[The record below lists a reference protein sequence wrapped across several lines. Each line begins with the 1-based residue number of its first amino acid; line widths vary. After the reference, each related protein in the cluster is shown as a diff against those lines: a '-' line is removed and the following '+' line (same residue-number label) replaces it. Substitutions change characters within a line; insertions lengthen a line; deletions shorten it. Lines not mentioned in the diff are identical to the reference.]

1 MWGVS
6 ILSPT
11 NNLIHLNQAQFYGVV
26 CLASV
31 KITEKSN
38 MLHFALSYTYAIDH
52 KFLWFIG

>member
-38 MLHFALSYTYAIDH
+38 MLHFALSYT
-52 KFLWFIG
+52 